1 MVRPVT
7 LPDDLSLRPVL
18 DGDADALIALVGAAY
33 DEHPGC
39 VLDLPG
45 VDADLVRPRTTF
57 DTLGGELWVVVTTD
71 GELVG
76 CCGWA
81 PAGPPDGRSPAVEL
95 KRLYVTSAQR
105 GRGVGRWLVGE
116 VERVAR
122 ERGAV
127 RVVLWSDDRFTD
139 AHRLYELLGY
149 TRRPETRRLHDP
161 SDTTEL
167 HFERHLTG

>member
-1 MVRPVT
+1 MVLPVP
-7 LPDDLSLRPVL
+7 LPEHLTVRPVL
-18 DGDADALIALVGAAY
+18 DGDADALIALIGAAY
-33 DEHPGC
+33 AEHPGC

-57 DTLGGELWVVVTTD
+57 DTAGGELWVVATERE
-71 GELVG
+71 ELVG

-81 PAGPPDGRSPAVEL
+81 PATAPEDPSPAIEL
-95 KRLYVTSAQR
+95 KRLYVAAAER
-105 GRGVGRWLVGE
+105 GQGLGRWLVSE

-122 ERGAV
+122 AHGAT
-127 RVVLWSDDRFTD
+127 RVVLWSDDRFAD

-167 HFERHLTG
+167 HFERRLTG